1 MKNIFIVA
9 EGVSE
14 EHFAK
19 KILCPHF
26 LDFNKNIIPITVLT
40 KKDNRHGAIHK
51 GGITTYRKFQN
62 TLHPILKAIPIYDK
76 TVAGVE
82 ILHKIGLNQIRQK
95 CKHFND
101 WITHLE
107 QL

>member
-26 LDFNKNIIPITVLT
+26 LDFDKNIIPITVLT

-62 TLHPILKAIPIYDK
+62 TLHPILKQAAKSGDSYVTTMVDK
-76 TVAGVE
+76 KATNKFFCPTSSYTN
-82 ILHKIGLNQIRQK
+82 L
-95 CKHFND
+95 KHYYSL
-101 WITHLE
+101 T
-107 QL
+107 